1 MKTKYISFT
10 DVRKVEFLEKE
21 LGESAMVTGQGLLG
35 IFATR
40 FLRQSAAFPLIA
52 AKRIQ
57 VLPIVSRA
65 ESPKNAAEIYNQL
78 CDDKDFPMGTV

>member
-21 LGESAMVTGQGLLG
+21 LGESAMVTVQGFLG

-57 VLPIVSRA
+57 VLPIVSRE